1 MVEGNPSHVE
11 WYNKELE
18 RMEQERQKESLKGF
32 PVWLVVSPK
41 EYKVF
46 FTYKAMDEYVK
57 DLDECQSILLH
68 VDDVR
73 EVSYKL

>member
-1 MVEGNPSHVE
+1 MVNQEF
-11 WYNKELE
+11 E
-18 RMEQERQKESLKGF
+18 RMAQEAQKESRKGF
-32 PVWLVVSPK
+32 PVWLVISEK

-46 FTYKAMDEYVK
+46 FTYKAMDEYVA

-73 EVSYKL
+73 EVSYKM

>member
-1 MVEGNPSHVE
+1 MNQ
-11 WYNKELE
+11 ELE
-18 RMEQERQKESLKGF
+18 RMAQMAMEETPKGF

-46 FTYKAMDEYVK
+46 FTYKAMDEYTAK
-57 DLDECQSILLH
+57 WDECTAILLH

-73 EVSYKL
+73 EVSFKV

>member
-1 MVEGNPSHVE
+1 M
-11 WYNKELE
+11 NKEME
-18 RMEQERQKESLKGF
+18 RMKQEAMRESLKGF

-46 FTYKAMDEYVK
+46 FTYKAMDQYVA
-57 DLDECQSILLH
+57 DLEECQSILLH

-73 EVSYKL
+73 EVSYKI

>member
-1 MVEGNPSHVE
+1 M
-11 WYNKELE
+11 K
-18 RMEQERQKESLKGF
+18 QEAVRESLKGF

-46 FTYKAMDEYVK
+46 FTCKAMDQYVA
-57 DLDECQSILLH
+57 DLEECQSILLH

-73 EVSYKL
+73 EVSYKI

>member
-1 MVEGNPSHVE
+1 MNQEF
-11 WYNKELE
+11 E
-18 RMEQERQKESLKGF
+18 RMAQASQEENRTGF
-32 PVWLVVSPK
+32 PVWLVISEK

-46 FTYKAMDEYVK
+46 FTYKAMDQYVA

-73 EVSYKL
+73 EVSYKI

>member
-1 MVEGNPSHVE
+1 MVNQEF
-11 WYNKELE
+11 E
-18 RMEQERQKESLKGF
+18 RMAQEAQKESRKGF
-32 PVWLVVSPK
+32 PVWLVISEK

-46 FTYKAMDEYVK
+46 FTYKGMDEYVA

-73 EVSYKL
+73 EVSYKR

>member
-1 MVEGNPSHVE
+1 M
-11 WYNKELE
+11 K
-18 RMEQERQKESLKGF
+18 QEAMRESLKGF

-46 FTYKAMDEYVK
+46 FTYKAMDQYVA
-57 DLDECQSILLH
+57 DLEECQSILLH

-73 EVSYKL
+73 EVSYKI

>member
-1 MVEGNPSHVE
+1 MNL
-11 WYNKELE
+11 ELE
-18 RMEQERQKESLKGF
+18 RMKQEAQQESLKGF
-32 PVWLVVSPK
+32 PVWLVVSEK

-73 EVSYKL
+73 EVSYKI

>member
-1 MVEGNPSHVE
+1 M
-11 WYNKELE
+11 K
-18 RMEQERQKESLKGF
+18 QEAVRESLKGF

-46 FTYKAMDEYVK
+46 FTYKAMDQYVA
-57 DLDECQSILLH
+57 DLEECQSILLH

-73 EVSYKL
+73 EVSYKI

>member
-1 MVEGNPSHVE
+1 MV
-11 WYNKELE
+11 NKELE
-18 RMEQERQKESLKGF
+18 RMALESQKESLKGF

-46 FTYKAMDEYVK
+46 FTYKAMDQYVA

-73 EVSYKL
+73 EVSFKV

>member
-1 MVEGNPSHVE
+1 MV
-11 WYNKELE
+11 NKEIE
-18 RMEQERQKESLKGF
+18 RMKQEAQQESLKGF